1 MRNSKLLKKKKAVT
15 MLEAIVS
22 IFIIFIMF
30 SVVVKLVQH
39 NNKILEKREEI
50 EQGHRVVYC
59 IMQEIK
65 YNISFNDVKE
75 LYNNE
80 LLKYKNYNELLS
92 DLRSSSLNY
101 IDIGEDI
108 IVDIEEFNDSL
119 NILISLYDDNSNLVV
134 EREFLKYKWMDYYE

>member
-134 EREFLKYKWMDYYE
+134 EREFLKYKWIDYYE

>member
-134 EREFLKYKWMDYYE
+134 GREFLKYKWMDYYE

>member
-65 YNISFNDVKE
+65 ERRFITQTDTPVCNDEAVVWESAPQTKE
-75 LYNNE
+75 EALMRQQ
-80 LLKYKNYNELLS
+80 LS
-92 DLRSSSLNY
+92 W
-101 IDIGEDI
+101 E
-108 IVDIEEFNDSL
+108 
-119 NILISLYDDNSNLVV
+119 
-134 EREFLKYKWMDYYE
+134 

>member
-101 IDIGEDI
+101 IDIGEEI

>member
-119 NILISLYDDNSNLVV
+119 NILLSLYDDNSNLVV

>member
-1 MRNSKLLKKKKAVT
+1 
-15 MLEAIVS
+15 
-22 IFIIFIMF
+22 
-30 SVVVKLVQH
+30 
-39 NNKILEKREEI
+39 
-50 EQGHRVVYC
+50 
-59 IMQEIK
+59 MQEIK

-119 NILISLYDDNSNLVV
+119 NILISLYDANSNLVV

>member
-30 SVVVKLVQH
+30 SVFVKLVQH

-119 NILISLYDDNSNLVV
+119 NILISLYDANSNLVV

>member
-1 MRNSKLLKKKKAVT
+1 

-134 EREFLKYKWMDYYE
+134 EREFLKYKCMDYYE

>member
-1 MRNSKLLKKKKAVT
+1 

-134 EREFLKYKWMDYYE
+134 GREFLKYKWMDYYE

>member
-39 NNKILEKREEI
+39 NNKMLEKREDI